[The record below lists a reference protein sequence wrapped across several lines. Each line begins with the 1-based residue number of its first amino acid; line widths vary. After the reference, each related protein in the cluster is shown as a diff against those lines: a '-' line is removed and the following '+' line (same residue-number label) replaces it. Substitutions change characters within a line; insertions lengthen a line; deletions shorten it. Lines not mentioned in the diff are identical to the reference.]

1 MSRARFVFSLLA
13 AAGVFVLVLAGLI
26 GWQALQVN
34 GALRAAVA
42 DADTFRAALEAGDER
57 EVDASLSDL
66 QTSAGEA
73 EARTSGLRWSVLT
86 HVPIIG
92 DDARGVR
99 AAATAVSDLSEAL
112 APVAQRATDLDALL
126 PEGGRVALEAVAEL
140 QEPVKDA
147 ARALSDAD
155 SRLQAE
161 DSSGYVDQFRAR
173 YAELSRLV
181 SDAADAMDAASVA
194 VDLMPV
200 ALGSKEPVRYLL
212 VFQNNAEIR
221 ATGGLP
227 GALSLLNADDGR
239 ISLGRQ
245 VAANSFGE
253 RDTPLPI
260 TKDEEEVFTDF
271 LGRYMLDANFT
282 PAFPRTAELMKQRWE
297 EVHPER
303 LNGVIS
309 LDAVAISYL
318 LEATGPLSVDG
329 YDLTAD
335 NAVDVLINQIY
346 IDRPDPQ
353 AQDAFFRQ
361 VVSTMFGRILQ
372 GDLGRPRE
380 LLAALVRGGN
390 EHRIYAHF
398 FDKGAQ
404 DLIGERSI
412 AGEPATS
419 GGDAERIDVT
429 LNSGTASKM
438 SYYLDYDVR
447 VSSPMCSNDVESAQ
461 VTARL
466 SSTAPLDAATSLPPY
481 LSGSGRNGVEPGKQ
495 LVEVRLFTPSGGT
508 VQEFT
513 INGKDFK
520 PDKSPLGDRAT
531 TTAYIFLEPEQTAEV
546 SWQVTAPPAEGARE
560 VRVTPGIEPR
570 DYSTQVS
577 VAC

>member
-1 MSRARFVFSLLA
+1 MSRARLVFSLFA
-13 AAGVFVLVLAGLI
+13 AAGVFFLLAAGLVA
-26 GWQALQVN
+26 WQALQVN
-34 GALRAAVA
+34 SALRTAVV
-42 DADTFRAALEAGDER
+42 DADTFRDALEAGDEQ
-57 EVDASLSDL
+57 EVDAALSDL
-66 QTSAGEA
+66 QDSAGEA
-73 EARTSGLRWSVLT
+73 EERTSGLRWSILT
-86 HVPIIG
+86 HTPVIG

-126 PEGGRVALEAVAEL
+126 PEGGRVALEAVTEL
-140 QEPVKDA
+140 QQPVNQAAQALEAADA
-147 ARALSDAD
+147 
-155 SRLQAE
+155 RLQAE
-161 DSSGYVDQFRAR
+161 DSRGYVDQFRAR
-173 YAELSRLV
+173 YDELARLV
-181 SDAADAMDAASVA
+181 GDAAAAMDAASVA
-194 VDLMPV
+194 VDLMPL
-200 ALGSKEPVRYLL
+200 ALGAEDSQRYLL

-245 VAANSFGE
+245 VAASSFGE
-253 RDTPLPI
+253 RSTPLPI
-260 TKDEEEVFTDF
+260 TKDEEEVFTDY

-282 PAFPRTAELMKQRWE
+282 PVFPRTAELMKERWE
-297 EVHPER
+297 EMHPEG
-303 LNGVIS
+303 LDGVIS

-390 EHRIYAHF
+390 EHRIYTHF
-398 FDKGAQ
+398 FDEGAQ
-404 DLIGERSI
+404 GLIEGRSI
-412 AGEPATS
+412 AGEPATPD
-419 GGDAERIDVT
+419 GGAERIDVT

-447 VSSPMCSNDVESAQ
+447 VSSPMCSNGVESAH

-466 SSTAPLDAATSLPPY
+466 RSTAPLDAATSLPPY
-481 LSGSGRNGVEPGKQ
+481 LSGTGRNGVAPGKQ
-495 LVEVRLFTPSGGT
+495 LVEVRLFTPSGGA
-508 VQEFT
+508 VREFS

-520 PDKSPLGDRAT
+520 PGKSPLGDRAT

-546 SWQVTAPPAEGARE
+546 TWQVTAPPVDGARE
-560 VRVTPGIEPR
+560 VRVTPGLEPR
-570 DYSTQVS
+570 DYSTQLS
-577 VAC
+577 GAC

>member
-1 MSRARFVFSLLA
+1 MSRVRLVFSLLA
-13 AAGVFVLVLAGLI
+13 AAGIFFLLAAGLVA
-26 GWQALQVN
+26 WQALQVN
-34 GALRAAVA
+34 SALRAAVA
-42 DADTFRAALEAGDER
+42 DADTFRAALEAGDEQ
-57 EVDASLSDL
+57 EVDAALNDL
-66 QTSAGEA
+66 QDSAGEA
-73 EARTSGLRWSVLT
+73 GERTSGLRWSILT
-86 HVPIIG
+86 HTPVIG

-140 QEPVKDA
+140 QQPVNQAAQALEAADA
-147 ARALSDAD
+147 
-155 SRLQAE
+155 RLQAE
-161 DSSGYVDQFRAR
+161 DSRGYVDQFRAR
-173 YAELSRLV
+173 YDELAGLV
-181 SDAADAMDAASVA
+181 GDAADAMDAASVA
-194 VDLMPV
+194 VDLMPL
-200 ALGSKEPVRYLL
+200 ALGAEDPQRYLL

-227 GALSLLNADDGR
+227 GALSLLNADNGR

-245 VAANSFGE
+245 VAASSFGE
-253 RDTPLPI
+253 RSTPLPV
-260 TKDEEEVFTDF
+260 TKEEEEVFTDY

-303 LNGVIS
+303 LDGVLS

-361 VVSTMFGRILQ
+361 VVSAMFGRILQ

-390 EHRIYAHF
+390 EHRIYTHF
-398 FDKGAQ
+398 FDDGAQ
-404 DLIGERSI
+404 DLIADRSI
-412 AGEPATS
+412 AGEPAMPE
-419 GGDAERIDVT
+419 GNAERIDVT

-447 VSSPMCSNDVESAQ
+447 VSSAMCSNGVESAK

-466 SSTAPLDAATSLPPY
+466 RSTAPLDAATSLPPY
-481 LSGSGRNGVEPGKQ
+481 LSGTGINGVAPGKQ
-495 LVEVRLFTPSGGT
+495 LVEVRLFTPSGGA
-508 VQEFT
+508 VREFS

-546 SWQVTAPPAEGARE
+546 TWQVTAPPVAGARE

-570 DYSTQVS
+570 NYSSQLS
-577 VAC
+577 GAC